1 MIERLRA
8 IVGEAGVRT
17 GPAGAGWAVHG
28 VAPAVVVAP
37 GTVDQAAAVLELASR
52 EGWRVEPAGAG
63 TWLGWGRP
71 PERVDIVLS
80 AERLAA
86 VEAYEPADLTA
97 VVGAGITLGALAD
110 TLARHRQ
117 WLPLDPAGGGAGTLG
132 AAVSLAEAGPLRLA
146 HGTPRDHVLG
156 LTLVTG
162 DGRVLEL
169 GGRVVKNVA
178 GFDLVKLVTGSRGTL
193 GLVCR
198 VCVRLRPLPERDAT
212 LVLAAAGPEAA
223 VELATALRDPR
234 IEPAALEL
242 VSPPLAA
249 TALGVGAAEWA
260 VVVRLQGGAAAVAE
274 AEARVRERAGGAQV
288 LTPDAAHARAL
299 WAALGEPEARA
310 ALVARLADRP
320 SDLERTLAAALA
332 LPGAAVAWPLLVHA
346 GSGIVRAAVPA
357 DACSDEAAARWAAA
371 LTQAR
376 SRLGERGGTVL
387 CVRAP
392 RAVIEAGL
400 DPFGDPGPALRLM
413 RALKSKFDPAG
424 VLAPGRFVL

>member
-1 MIERLRA
+1 VIERLRA
-8 IVGEAGVRT
+8 IVGEGGVRT
-17 GPAGAGWAVHG
+17 GSAAAAWAVHG
-28 VAPAVVVAP
+28 VAAAAVVAP
-37 GTVDQAAAVLELASR
+37 GSVEEAAAVLDLASR

-71 PERVDIVLS
+71 PERVDVVLTT
-80 AERLAA
+80 ERLAGI
-86 VEAYEPADLTA
+86 EAYEPADLTA
-97 VVGAGITLGALAD
+97 VVGAGMTLGVLED
-110 TLARHRQ
+110 TLGRHGQ
-117 WLPLDPAGGGAGTLG
+117 WLPLDPAGGGVGTLG

-178 GFDLVKLVTGSRGTL
+178 GFDLVKLVTGARGTL

-212 LVLAAAGPEAA
+212 LVLAAAGPDAA
-223 VELATALRDPR
+223 LELVAAIRDAR

-249 TALGVGAAEWA
+249 GILGVGAAEWA
-260 VVVRLQGGAAAVAE
+260 VVVRLQGGSEAVAE
-274 AEARVRERAGGAQV
+274 AEARVRERAQGGRVVA
-288 LTPDAAHARAL
+288 PDAAGAQAL

-320 SDLERTLAAALA
+320 SELADTLATALE
-332 LPGAAVAWPLLVHA
+332 LPGAARAWPLLAHA

-357 DACSDEAAARWAAA
+357 DALSSEPAGTWAEALGRARA
-371 LTQAR
+371 
-376 SRLGERGGTVL
+376 RLGERRGTVL

-392 RAVIEAGL
+392 RDVIAAGL

-413 RALKSKFDPAG
+413 RALKKEFDPAG
-424 VLAPGRFVL
+424 VLAAGRFVL